1 MTLPATEAQAD
12 FASLKQLAIEC
23 GAIVYNSCLA
33 MSLSSE
39 ASDVQDA
46 SLGMANNLQHL
57 EDIVETVADLDPD
70 GPEGETYPTVPSD
83 LSGVPFERQPFFKA
97 MKMLEYMQQQLPKF
111 EELTITY
118 SISTESQLDGETEY
132 DDHYA
137 DAAVKLGDLA
147 TLIGAQYDVLKPYM
161 QKAGITIEDLPH

>member
-1 MTLPATEAQAD
+1 MTLDAYEAQTD

-33 MSLSSE
+33 MGLSSE

-57 EDIVETVADLDPD
+57 EDIVETVASLSALAD
-70 GPEGETYPTVPSD
+70 ETYPTVPLD
-83 LSGVPFERQPFFKA
+83 LTAVPFERQPFFKA
-97 MKMLEYMQQQLPKF
+97 MKMLEYMQQQLPQYG
-111 EELTITY
+111 ELTITY
-118 SISTESQLDGETEY
+118 GESNETQLDGETEY

-137 DAAVKLGDLA
+137 DAVVKLGDLA
-147 TLIGAQYDVLKPYM
+147 TLISAQYTVLKPYM
-161 QKAGITIEDLPH
+161 QKIGITIEDAPH